1 MFVRENMTKDPV
13 CITPESTITQVV
25 DLMSEKGL
33 HRLPVVNGK
42 RIVGLVTEGVISS
55 SGASK
60 ATSLSIYELNYLL
73 SKTTVDTVMIK
84 NVITINENALMED
97 AAMMMLKNDIGCLP
111 VVNDNGEIS
120 GILTQNDV
128 FNAFLEILGYREE
141 GSRITISVKDELGA
155 IGEISKVFVRND
167 CNITHI
173 GVYKNENGLA
183 DIIFRIDSFDTDRL
197 EDDLTKSGYAVTSIL
212 HHKM

>member
-167 CNITHI
+167 CN
-173 GVYKNENGLA
+173 ENGLA

-212 HHKM
+212 HHKK

>member
-1 MFVRENMTKDPV
+1 MFVKDNMTKDPV
-13 CITPESTITQVV
+13 CITPESTISQVI

-42 RIVGLVTEGVISS
+42 RIVGLVTEGTISA

-60 ATSLSIYELNYLL
+60 ATSLSIFELNYLL
-73 SKTTVDTVMIK
+73 SKTTVDTIMIK

-97 AAMMMLKNDIGCLP
+97 AAMKMLKNDIGCLP
-111 VVNDNGEIS
+111 VVDDDGEIS

-141 GSRITISVKDELGA
+141 GSRITIRVKDELGA
-155 IGEISKVFVRND
+155 IGEIS
-167 CNITHI
+167 
-173 GVYKNENGLA
+173 
-183 DIIFRIDSFDTDRL
+183 
-197 EDDLTKSGYAVTSIL
+197 
-212 HHKM
+212 

>member
-84 NVITINENALMED
+84 NVITINENALMEE

-120 GILTQNDV
+120 GILTQN
-128 FNAFLEILGYREE
+128 
-141 GSRITISVKDELGA
+141 
-155 IGEISKVFVRND
+155 
-167 CNITHI
+167 
-173 GVYKNENGLA
+173 
-183 DIIFRIDSFDTDRL
+183 
-197 EDDLTKSGYAVTSIL
+197 
-212 HHKM
+212 

>member
-1 MFVRENMTKDPV
+1 MFVKDNMTKDPV
-13 CITPESTITQVV
+13 CITPDSKISQVV

-33 HRLPVVNGK
+33 HRLPVVNGR
-42 RIVGLVTEGVISS
+42 RIVGLVTEGTISA

-73 SKTTVDTVMIK
+73 SKTTVDTIMIR

-97 AAMMMLKNDIGCLP
+97 AAMTMLKNDIGCLP
-111 VVNDNGEIS
+111 VVDDHGEIS

-128 FNAFLEILGYREE
+128 FNAFLEILGYREV
-141 GSRITISVKDELGA
+141 GSRITIGVKDELGA
-155 IGEISKVFVRND
+155 IGEISKVFVRNH
-167 CNITHI
+167 CNITHV

-183 DIIFRIDSFDTDRL
+183 DIIFRIDSLDT
-197 EDDLTKSGYAVTSIL
+197 EALTKDLAASGYEVLSVV
-212 HHKM
+212 HHSK

>member
-1 MFVRENMTKDPV
+1 MFVKENMTKHPV

-33 HRLPVVNGK
+33 HRLPVVSGK

-111 VVNDNGEIS
+111 VVDDNGEIS

-155 IGEISKVFVRND
+155 IGEISKVFVRNG

-183 DIIFRIDSFDTDRL
+183 DIIFRIDSFDTDAL
-197 EDDLTKSGYAVTSIL
+197 EADLTKNGYQVTSIL
-212 HHKM
+212 HHKK